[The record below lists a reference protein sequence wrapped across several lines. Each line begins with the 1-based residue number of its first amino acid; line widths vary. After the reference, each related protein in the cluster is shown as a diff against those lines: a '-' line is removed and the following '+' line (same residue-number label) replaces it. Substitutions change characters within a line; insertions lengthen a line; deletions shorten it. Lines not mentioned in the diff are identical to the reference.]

1 MPNNGKTIFQNLSSI
16 MGISKPD
23 AVGNNQF
30 LSNSLP
36 GNEILFATNDKAEY
50 ERDYSGRRDRQQVVS
65 DDKISFQ
72 AADSGL

>member
-23 AVGNNQF
+23 AVGDNQF

-50 ERDYSGRRDRQQVVS
+50 ERNGREHRLKTIWRALRA
-65 DDKISFQ
+65 I
-72 AADSGL
+72 LL